1 MKRHLVQGA
10 HGEHGAVVGFDG
22 LDKHRVSPDV
32 NVSVRGSGE
41 NEVLGSTVTR
51 RHHRLLFPQVPENPA
66 FEGQTAA
73 CGTGTDVYKHPFKKK
88 RFKVHVLSER
98 E

>member
-1 MKRHLVQGA
+1 M
-10 HGEHGAVVGFDG
+10 GFDG

-73 CGTGTDVYKHPFKKK
+73 CGTGTDVDKHPFKKK